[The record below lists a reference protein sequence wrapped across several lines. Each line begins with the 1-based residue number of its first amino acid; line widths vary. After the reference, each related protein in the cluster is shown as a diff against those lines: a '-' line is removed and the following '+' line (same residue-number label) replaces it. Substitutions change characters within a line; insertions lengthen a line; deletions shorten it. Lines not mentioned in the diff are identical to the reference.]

1 MIIPRDSVDL
11 TQIEQDIFQAAC
23 ELGRQM
29 FRECLERC
37 DDELRM
43 KRDHKKYRHRGKKPT
58 SLKTMMGEVVYER
71 ALYRFT
77 DENGDK
83 ARVYLL
89 DELIGVPASGQIS
102 PLLAEKIAETSC
114 EMSYRKTAEAVS
126 AMTGQTISHGGAW
139 NVVQALGEQ
148 ADRQEKEDARLAK
161 LNQGRGQHETKLLL
175 EEQDGVWLNL
185 QGKDRK
191 KLGPSTEMKVA
202 IAYDGA
208 RLTGKD
214 RFRLEN
220 KVACANFEGIDNFV
234 GRKDGVIASYYN
246 VDEIEQRIVNGDGA
260 NWIRRSLTDET
271 AHFQLDPYHRNK
283 AIVGHISDPG
293 ARKIIFNLLYSK
305 QIDTMFDV
313 IDAYANSVGDEK
325 EEKHVREL
333 ETYFRNNRDGLISY
347 KRRGLGLPEPPD
359 GLVYRNCGAM
369 ESNIFSLIG
378 RRMKRR
384 RANWSINGGNNMARL
399 LTLKATGR
407 LSRAM
412 SAFAPMC
419 LPEQYSQPVETIL
432 SAAKSPQRVGKGY
445 NGFHHASIPA
455 GLPFMKDI
463 FSLKPL
469 S

>member
-1 MIIPRDSVDL
+1 MIIPQKAVDL
-11 TQIEQDIFQAAC
+11 TQIEQDIFRVVC

-29 FRECLERC
+29 FREYLERC
-37 DDELRM
+37 DDQLM
-43 KRDHKKYRHRGKKPT
+43 LNRDRQKYRHKDKRQT
-58 SLKTMMGEVVYER
+58 SLKTIMGEVEYKR
-71 ALYRFT
+71 ALYRYT
-77 DENGDK
+77 DEDGDK
-83 ARVYLL
+83 AWVYLL
-89 DELIGVPASGQIS
+89 DELIGTPVSGLVS

-114 EMSYRKTAEAVS
+114 EMSYREAAKAVS
-126 AMTGQTISHGGAW
+126 AMTGQTLSHGGAW

-148 ADRQEKEDARLAK
+148 ADRQEKEDARLAQ
-161 LNQGRGQHETKLLL
+161 LNQGRGQHEVKLLF
-175 EEQDGVWLNL
+175 EEQDGIWLNL
-185 QGKDRK
+185 QGADRK

-208 RLTGKD
+208 GQTGKD
-214 RFRLEN
+214 RFRLAD
-220 KVACANFEGIDNFV
+220 KVACANFEGIDKFV

-246 VDEIEQRIVNGDGA
+246 ADEIIQRIVNGDGA
-260 NWIRRSLTDET
+260 AWIRRSVTDET
-271 AHFQLDPYHRNK
+271 VHFQLDPYHRNK
-283 AIVGHISDPG
+283 AIFEHIGDPDV
-293 ARKIIFNLLYSK
+293 RKLIFKLLYSK

-313 IDAYANSVGDEK
+313 IDAYANSVGDEQ
-325 EEKHVREL
+325 EEKRVRAL
-333 ETYFRNNRDGLISY
+333 ETYFQNNRDGLISY
-347 KRRGLGLPEPPD
+347 KRRGLDLPEPPH

-384 RANWSINGGNNMARL
+384 RTNWSINGGNNMARL

-419 LPEQYSQPVETIL
+419 LPAQYSQPVETIL
-432 SAAKSPQRVGKGY
+432 SAAKSPHRVGKGY

-455 GLPFMKDI
+455 SLPFMKDI

-469 S
+469 T

>member
-1 MIIPRDSVDL
+1 MIIPQATVDL
-11 TQIEQDIFQAAC
+11 TEIEQKIYRAVC
-23 ELGRQM
+23 EIGRQM
-29 FRECLERC
+29 FREYLERC
-37 DDELRM
+37 DDELM
-43 KRDHKKYRHRGKKPT
+43 LNRDRQKYRHKDKRPT
-58 SLKTMMGEVVYER
+58 SLKTLMGEVEYKR
-71 ALYRFT
+71 ALYRYT

-83 ARVYLL
+83 AWVYLL
-89 DELIGVPASGQIS
+89 DELIGQPAVGQIS

-114 EMSYRKTAEAVS
+114 EMSYRKTADAVS

-161 LNQGRGQHETKLLL
+161 LNQGRGQHEAKLLF
-175 EEQDGVWLNL
+175 EEQDGIWLNL
-185 QGKDRK
+185 QGKDRE

-208 RLTGKD
+208 RQTGKE
-214 RFRLEN
+214 RFRLAH
-220 KVACANFEGIDNFV
+220 KVACANFEGIDSFV
-234 GRKDGVIASYYN
+234 GRKEGVIASYYN
-246 VDEIEQRIVNGDGA
+246 IDEIEQRIVNGDGA

-271 AHFQLDPYHRNK
+271 VYFQLDPYHRNK
-283 AIVGHISDPG
+283 AIVGHVSDPDV
-293 ARKIIFNLLYSK
+293 RKIITDLLYSK
-305 QIDTMFDV
+305 QIDRMLDV
-313 IDAYANSVGDEK
+313 IDAYANSTGDEK
-325 EEKHVREL
+325 EEKRVREL

-347 KRRGLGLPEPPD
+347 KRQGLDLPEPPD

-384 RANWSINGGNNMARL
+384 RANWSIGGGNNMARL

-419 LPEQYSQPVETIL
+419 LPEQYNQPFETIL

-445 NGFHHASIPA
+445 NGFRHAPIPA
-455 GLPFMKDI
+455 SLPFMKDI

-469 S
+469 I

>member
-1 MIIPRDSVDL
+1 MTVDL
-11 TQIEQDIFQAAC
+11 TQLEQDIFRVVC

-29 FRECLERC
+29 FRAYLERY
-37 DDELRM
+37 DDHLM
-43 KRDHKKYRHRGKKPT
+43 LSRDRQKYRHKDRRQT
-58 SLKTMMGEVVYER
+58 SLKTVMGEVVYKR
-71 ALYRFT
+71 ALYRYT

-83 ARVYLL
+83 AWVYLL
-89 DELIGVPASGQIS
+89 DEQIGEPVSGLIS

-148 ADRQEKEDARLAK
+148 ADKQEKEDARLAK
-161 LNQGRGQHETKLLL
+161 LNQGRGQHEAKLLF

-185 QGKDRK
+185 QGDDRK

-208 RLTGKD
+208 KETGGDRYRLA
-214 RFRLEN
+214 N
-220 KVACANFEGIDNFV
+220 KVACANFEGIDSFV
-234 GRKDGVIASYYN
+234 GRKEGVIASYYN
-246 VDEIEQRIVNGDGA
+246 MDEIEKRILNGDGA
-260 NWIRRSLTDET
+260 AWIRRSVTDEDT
-271 AHFQLDPYHRNK
+271 HFQLDPYHRNK
-283 AIVGHISDPG
+283 AIFEHVKDSE
-293 ARKIIFNLLYSK
+293 ARKIIMDLLYSK
-305 QIDTMFDV
+305 QIDTVLDV
-313 IDAYANSVGDEK
+313 IDAYANSTGDEQ
-325 EEKHVREL
+325 EEKHYRAL
-333 ETYFRNNRDGLISY
+333 ETYFQNNRDGLISY
-347 KRRGLGLPEPPD
+347 KRRGLELPEPPD

-384 RANWSINGGNNMARL
+384 RTNWSISGGNNMARL
-399 LTLKATGR
+399 LTLKSTGR
-407 LSRAM
+407 LSRAL
-412 SAFAPMC
+412 SAFAPAC
-419 LPEQYSQPVETIL
+419 LPEQFSQPFETIL

-445 NGFHHASIPA
+445 NGFSHASIPV

-469 S
+469 I